1 MLEEMKGIT
10 ETAVIATHDMQLV
23 CQWADRIIV
32 LSGGK
37 VVADGTRDEVFP
49 SEEVVD
55 QVGIRPPEIFTMAQA
70 LDPPPCA
77 TPLRNSSKAF
87 RRERHAVTET
97 ETLGERAG

>member
-10 ETAVIATHDMQLV
+10 DTVVIATHDMQLV

-37 VVADGTRDEVFP
+37 VVADGTRDEVF
-49 SEEVVD
+49 SQREVVD
-55 QVGIRPPEIFTMAQA
+55 QVGIRPRRSSPWPRPWT
-70 LDPPPCA
+70 PPPCA